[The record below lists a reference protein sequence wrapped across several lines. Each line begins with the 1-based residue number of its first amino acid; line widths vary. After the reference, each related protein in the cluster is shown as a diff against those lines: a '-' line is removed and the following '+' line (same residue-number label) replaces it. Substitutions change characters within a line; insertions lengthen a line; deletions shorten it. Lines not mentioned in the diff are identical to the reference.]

1 MLTRRKK
8 QNILYLCIGVV
19 IGMAIAAA
27 VAYFGVIANF
37 TRESIVKIQNVLPV
51 YSDTTNTVDTNTESL
66 KENLANNQ
74 LSQHAD
80 SIDITRENVV
90 FDTVKTIRIERDT
103 VLPFEP
109 TITIKTDIKV
119 AATIIPIKYQI
130 DDTSNIPLRKGEMT
144 VELWENPTNFT
155 GYRKYQNKLIVYGI
169 DIENISFLMAS
180 DSLFLIYNNKRLHLK
195 DSDNFLRYPA
205 GFVK

>member
-19 IGMAIAAA
+19 IGMVIAALI
-27 VAYFGVIANF
+27 AYFGVIANF

-51 YSDTTNTVDTNTESL
+51 YSDSTDVIDANTESSGEKL
-66 KENLANNQ
+66 TSNQ
-74 LSQHAD
+74 LSQRAD
-80 SIDITRENVV
+80 TTATRENAVS
-90 FDTVKTIRIERDT
+90 DTVKTIRIERDT
-103 VLPFEP
+103 VLPSEP
-109 TITIKTDIKV
+109 TITIKTDVKV
-119 AATIIPIKYQI
+119 AATIIPINYQI